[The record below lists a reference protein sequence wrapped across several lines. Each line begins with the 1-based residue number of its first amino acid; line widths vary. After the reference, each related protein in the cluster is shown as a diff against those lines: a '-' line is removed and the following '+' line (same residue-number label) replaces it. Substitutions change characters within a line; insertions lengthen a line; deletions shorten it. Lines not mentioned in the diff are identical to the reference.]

1 MVCIARVA
9 ALASTLLVLVEM
21 VHGRSGNRLGPAFQL
36 TLSGFLLFIAALL
49 VTLLVNVPIDNQLK
63 RWTLSTLPSNW
74 QEVRD
79 RREVY
84 HSIRTVASVG
94 GLALILAGALFFDD
108 GSS

>member
-21 VHGRSGNRLGPAFQL
+21 AQGRNRLGPAFQL
-36 TLSGFLLFIAALL
+36 TLAGLLLFVAALL

-79 RREVY
+79 RWELY
-84 HSIRTVASVG
+84 HSIRTVASVS
-94 GLALILAGALFFDD
+94 GLALILAGALFFGD